1 MLQDAG
7 VPLIDLSISNPTKV
21 GLPLPDPFAVSSLRG
36 SIYEPK
42 ANGALELREEVCRYY
57 ATEFNSVLH
66 PDRILL
72 TTSTSEAY
80 SYCFKLIADPGA
92 NVLLPQPSYP
102 LLQFLVE
109 AEGLKPRTYALHEAG
124 GQWIL
129 DRESLSAACDS
140 STRAI
145 VLVHPNN
152 PTGHFLP
159 NEDLRW
165 LLEFSREKY
174 WLICDEV
181 FADYVW
187 SQQPGQIRSLSQI
200 PAENVFCLSGIS
212 KICALPQMKLGWIAM
227 PPVPDVHH
235 ALELVADTYLSV
247 SSPIQTAASHWLS
260 NRASLQA
267 PIRSRCVENLKRI
280 RDSILGSAW
289 SLLPVEA
296 GWTAILHGPSTI
308 DEEQQALT
316 LLKKGFSAH
325 PGFYYDLPFQP
336 SFVLSLLTPPAN
348 FSAGINAIIAS

>member
-1 MLQDAG
+1 M
-7 VPLIDLSISNPTKV
+7 PLIDLSISNPTKV
-21 GLPLPDPFAVSSLRG
+21 GISLPDPFAFSSLRG
-36 SIYEPK
+36 SNYEPR
-42 ANGALELREEVCRYY
+42 ANGALELREEICRYY

-66 PDRILL
+66 ADRILI

-92 NVLLPQPSYP
+92 SVLLPQPSYP

-109 AEGLKPRTYALHEAG
+109 AEGLQPKSYAMHEAC

-129 DRESLSAACDS
+129 DRENLIATCDS

-145 VLVHPNN
+145 ILVHPNN
-152 PTGHFLP
+152 PTGHFLT
-159 NEDLRW
+159 NEDLHW
-165 LLEFSREKY
+165 LLEFSRDKY

-227 PPVPDVHH
+227 PPASAVHR
-235 ALELVADTYLSV
+235 ALDLVADTYLSV
-247 SSPIQTAASHWLS
+247 SSPIQAAASQWLS
-260 NRASLQA
+260 NRTSFQA
-267 PIRSRCVENLKRI
+267 PIRSRCMENLQWI
-280 RDSILGSAW
+280 QDSIQGSAW

-296 GWTAILHGPSTI
+296 GWAAILQGPSTI
-308 DEEQQALT
+308 DEEQQVLT
-316 LLKKGFSAH
+316 LLKKGFSVH

-336 SFVLSLLTPPAN
+336 SFVLSLLTPPAD
-348 FSAGINAIIAS
+348 FRAGISAIIAS